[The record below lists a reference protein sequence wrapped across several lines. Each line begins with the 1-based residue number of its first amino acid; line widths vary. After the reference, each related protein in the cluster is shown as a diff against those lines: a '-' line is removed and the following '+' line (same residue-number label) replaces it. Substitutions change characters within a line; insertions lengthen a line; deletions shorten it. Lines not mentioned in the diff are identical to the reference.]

1 MKKMKIAVFTMSLLT
16 VISCSTN
23 AGTGSLIG
31 TGAGAALG
39 ALAGRLIGG
48 NAKGAIIGTA
58 IGGAVGATTGSLI
71 GKRMDKVKAEAEA
84 KLQNARVEG
93 VTDINGLPA
102 VKVTFDN
109 GILFKVGKADLQ
121 TSARTELANF
131 GGVLKANPDCSVA
144 VQGFAS
150 SDGSEQ
156 TNLTLSQKRADVV
169 SSYLKAN
176 GAASS
181 QIASSM
187 GYGETQ
193 EYLIK
198 DANGNEDR
206 VASRR
211 VEVYLYASQAM
222 IDAAKAGKLN

>member
-1 MKKMKIAVFTMSLLT
+1 MKIAVFAMSLLT
-16 VISCSTN
+16 IVSCSTN

-48 NAKGAIIGTA
+48 NAKGTIIGTA

-71 GKRMDKVKAEAEA
+71 GKHMDKVKAEAEA
-84 KLQNARVEG
+84 QLQNARVEG
-93 VTDINGLPA
+93 VTDVNGLPA

-121 TSARTELANF
+121 ATAKTELANF
-131 GGVLKANPDCSVA
+131 GGVLKSNPDCSVA

-150 SDGSEQ
+150 SDGSDQ
-156 TNLTLSQKRADVV
+156 INLSLSQKRADVV
-169 SSYLKAN
+169 ASYLKAN
-176 GAASS
+176 GAAAK
-181 QIASSM
+181 QIASAT
-187 GYGETQ
+187 GFGEAP
-193 EYLIK
+193 EYLVM
-198 DANGNEDR
+198 DANGNENR
-206 VASRR
+206 AASRR
-211 VEVYLYASQAM
+211 VEVYLYASKEM

>member
-1 MKKMKIAVFTMSLLT
+1 MKKMKIAVFAMSLLT

-48 NAKGAIIGTA
+48 NAK
-58 IGGAVGATTGSLI
+58 AVGATTGSLI

-121 TSARTELANF
+121 TSAKTELANF